1 MSKQLHRGVSDSSTL
16 LQIISISIVDM
27 ADGLEIILM
36 GIRGVIL
43 LRHGRNLIRSIL
55 LRV

>member
-43 LRHGRNLIRSIL
+43 LRRGRNLIRSIL